1 MSAYSAQHAR
11 AELPASTASGA
22 SPAREASGASDTV
35 LAPTVGSAPLAP
47 HAMRAY
53 RKVAARCEC
62 REPHAATAEGAFCAQ
77 HARCA
82 YQAVLSLNA
91 LPAPRAGSATPA
103 SAAFRCKE
111 RASQGIC
118 SSTALCGT
126 RRPQTALAGA
136 GFCAYTCS
144 GNGNSIG
151 PARFT
156 GAGPPRKPPGGGLY
170 RRRADSELFFRM
182 PGMFPAY
189 EKSRPPKSAGMDFT
203 PKS

>member
-1 MSAYSAQHAR
+1 MK
-11 AELPASTASGA
+11 SGGCFRYLA
-22 SPAREASGASDTV
+22 CTRGRECSVCPECCACI
-35 LAPTVGSAPLAP
+35 
-47 HAMRAY
+47 
-53 RKVAARCEC
+53 AARHE
-62 REPHAATAEGAFCAQ
+62 RLEPHAATAAGASCAL

-82 YQAVLSLNA
+82 YLAVLSLNTLPA
-91 LPAPRAGSATPA
+91 CHELPAPEAGSAMPA

-111 RASQGIC
+111 KASRGIC
-118 SSTALCGT
+118 IGTAPCGT
-126 RRPQTALAGA
+126 RRPQTALADA

-144 GNGNSIG
+144 GNENRLG

-156 GAGPPRKPPGGGLY
+156 VAGPPRQPPGGGLY